1 MNGSAQA
8 RHNIHPSSH
17 SPLLALRFLLR
28 KLEQYEVV
36 LYPHTPTPS
45 PSTTTPLTPSL
56 YTKREPVAAVRPA
69 ETDGHTP
76 SPHSLTPSQPPP
88 LDAKV
93 TNALSALSSTST
105 SSEVPKAKKPR
116 PAGKREPSSRTKK
129 RKSDADPNA
138 PKKPSNA
145 FFWFCQE
152 LRPTLQE
159 HFRGEGVAGQHDLT
173 KVLAK
178 LWSEVSSEEKQVPYG
193 GLIIQE
199 WGVGRRLYSHVYSH
213 SRVHP

>member
-1 MNGSAQA
+1 MSESCVCFCT
-8 RHNIHPSSH
+8 ILPLPSPH
-17 SPLLALRFLLR
+17 SLPPSPALRFLIR
-28 KLEQYEVV
+28 ELEQYEVV
-36 LYPHTPTPS
+36 VYPHTPTPS
-45 PSTTTPLTPSL
+45 PAATPLTPSL

-69 ETDGHTP
+69 ETDWHTP
-76 SPHSLTPSQPPP
+76 TPHSVTPSQPPP
-88 LDAKV
+88 LDPKGPEV
-93 TNALSALSSTST
+93 LSALSSLAEKSG
-105 SSEVPKAKKPR
+105 SSDVAKAKKPKPTCR
-116 PAGKREPSSRTKK
+116 KEPSAKTKK

-178 LWSEVSSEEKQVPYG
+178 LWSEVSSEEKQVICG
-193 GLIIQE
+193 SLIPKLLLRNGRWE
-199 WGVGRRLYSHVYSH
+199 WNYT
-213 SRVHP
+213 